1 MKRAFFLL
9 LVLILVVTMPACSS
23 MSKQEPSNPSESES
37 NKQALNDFYNKLAES
52 KELLDTL
59 ADDIYDNWY
68 AAEHNNAF
76 GGDANAAI
84 LAAEQENAEKLN
96 QIKTLDTE
104 IVDLYKE
111 VKDSLPYS
119 LYRIMTVYT
128 DYYETVVN
136 VKPSVTY
143 ELLSYSY
150 DREEAE
156 KELASLLRDLSYEI

>member
-1 MKRAFFLL
+1 MKRILFLL

-23 MSKQEPSNPSESES
+23 SNPSEPES
-37 NKQALNDFYNKLAES
+37 NVQELTDFYNKLAES

-76 GGDANAAI
+76 GGDADRAI
-84 LAAEQENAEKLN
+84 LAAQQENAENLTK
-96 QIKTLDTE
+96 IKSLDAE

-143 ELLSYSY
+143 ELLSYSF
-150 DREEAE
+150 DREYAE
-156 KELASLLRDLSYEI
+156 EELASLLRELSYEI